1 MPRFR
6 LSQYQVDLLLDLVND
21 EVKSI
26 KRGDTHYENNEDTLA
41 DLTVIRNL
49 FEANHTDY

>member
-1 MPRFR
+1 MPKFT
-6 LSQYQVDLLLDLVND
+6 LSQHYVDLLLDLVND

-26 KRGDTHYENNEDTLA
+26 KRGDTHYEDNEDTLT

-49 FEANHTDY
+49 LEANHTDY